1 VTSGP
6 RESLDVVPV
15 RVLFDLTTENDGAE
29 EAPVTNGRTMDQQP
43 PKRDSADVTRWLQ
56 RWSQGETQAFEA
68 LMPLV
73 YEELRRLASSRLR
86 RERRD
91 HTLGTS
97 GLVHEAYLRL
107 VDQRQVDWKGRAHFF
122 AVSAQVMRRVLV
134 DYARRRRRVKRG
146 GLARRLDLDV
156 ALLPS
161 SWNMD
166 WLVLDQALLRL
177 SSVDAEQGRI
187 VEMHFFGGLTLEEV
201 ASVLGVSVPTVVR
214 RWRMARAWLY
224 RYLHDGSWRDA

>member
-1 VTSGP
+1 V
-6 RESLDVVPV
+6 D
-15 RVLFDLTTENDGAE
+15 
-29 EAPVTNGRTMDQQP
+29 QP

-56 RWSQGETQAFEA
+56 RWSQGDTHAFDT
-68 LMPLV
+68 LLPLV
-73 YEELRRLASSRLR
+73 YEELRRLASSRLSH
-86 RERRD
+86 ERQD

-107 VDQRQVDWKGRAHFF
+107 VDQRQVDWKCRAHFF

-134 DYARRRRRVKRG
+134 DHARRRRRLKRG
-146 GLARRLDLDV
+146 GEARRLDLDV
-156 ALLPS
+156 DLLPDA
-161 SWNMD
+161 WNMD
-166 WLVLDQALLRL
+166 WLVLDQALHRL
-177 SSVDAEQGRI
+177 SAFDAEQGRI

-201 ASVLGVSVPTVVR
+201 ASVLGISVPTVVR